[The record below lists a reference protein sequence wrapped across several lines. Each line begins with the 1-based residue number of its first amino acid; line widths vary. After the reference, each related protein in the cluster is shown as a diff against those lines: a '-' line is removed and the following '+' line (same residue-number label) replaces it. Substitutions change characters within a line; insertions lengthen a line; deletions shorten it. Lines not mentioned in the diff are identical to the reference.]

1 MLLFV
6 VARTLSHIC
15 ISIEGLDFAAT
26 AQSRWPRLKGLG
38 GSLMFRLRE
47 AANHGIR
54 RDMFNMGS
62 GRETLKKIGLGA
74 AFVLVIASPEILH
87 VAIAS
92 PVAKPAAAAQAANAN
107 TFVPTCNAAQVVV
120 DTRPDP
126 AWVGASFAH
135 DNCWAPVMPVSIN
148 GASATRAQIVAGMA
162 AEKRYDVQA
171 AAYQRCISDFVVSRK
186 AEADR
191 IKKPIDVAL
200 VTIEDHRIAAS
211 ENNKKKV
218 AALTGN
224 AIEAF
229 NEFGSQCDD

>member
-1 MLLFV
+1 MN
-6 VARTLSHIC
+6 
-15 ISIEGLDFAAT
+15 
-26 AQSRWPRLKGLG
+26 
-38 GSLMFRLRE
+38 MF
-47 AANHGIR
+47 NHGA
-54 RDMFNMGS
+54 
-62 GRETLKKIGLGA
+62 GRQALKKIGLGA

-92 PVAKPAAAAQAANAN
+92 PAAKSAPAAQAAGAN
-107 TFVPTCNAAQVVV
+107 TFVPTCSASQVVV

-135 DNCWAPVMPVSIN
+135 DNCWAPAMPAQLN
-148 GASATRAQIVAGMA
+148 GATATREQIVATMA
-162 AEKRYDVQA
+162 AEKRYNLQS
-171 AAYQRCISDFVVSRK
+171 AAYQKCISDFVVARR
-186 AEADR
+186 AEADKV
-191 IKKPIDVAL
+191 KKPMDVAL

-211 ENNKKKV
+211 ANNEKKV

>member
-1 MLLFV
+1 MALALAWHGAGPYV
-6 VARTLSHIC
+6 SGAKS
-15 ISIEGLDFAAT
+15 AT
-26 AQSRWPRLKGLG
+26 
-38 GSLMFRLRE
+38 
-47 AANHGIR
+47 HGIR
-54 RDMFNMGS
+54 RNMFNMGS

-92 PVAKPAAAAQAANAN
+92 PVAKPTAAAAQAANAN
-107 TFVPTCNAAQVVV
+107 TFVPTCSAAQVVV

-135 DNCWAPVMPVSIN
+135 DNCWAPVMPASLN
-148 GASATRAQIVAGMA
+148 GATATREQIVAGMA

-171 AAYQRCISDFVVSRK
+171 STYQRCISDFVVSRK
-186 AEADR
+186 AEADK

-200 VTIEDHRIAAS
+200 VTIEDHRVAAS